1 MQHEKRFGFGECYS
15 LDDVCTGLSKQE
27 SLDEVCL
34 EIGDVTL
41 VWDDG
46 KQVKAHKELEEVLE
60 VVRV

>member
-1 MQHEKRFGFGECYS
+1 M
-15 LDDVCTGLSKQE
+15 SKQW